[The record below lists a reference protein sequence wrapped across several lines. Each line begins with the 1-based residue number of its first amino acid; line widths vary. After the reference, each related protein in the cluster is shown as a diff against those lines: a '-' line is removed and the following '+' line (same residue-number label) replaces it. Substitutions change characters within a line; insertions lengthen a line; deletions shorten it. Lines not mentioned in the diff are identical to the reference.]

1 VKKQIYVVGAVIV
14 SQGMVL
20 SVQRGPNGSLPGMW
34 EFPGGK
40 IEPGETPQAALSR
53 EIREELRCDI
63 AVGDEVA
70 TTIHEYDFGVVH
82 LTTFYC
88 DLVSGT
94 PQLVEHVDLVWSSP
108 TDLRRLE
115 WAPADIPAIG
125 SIERQL
131 GTSRPA
137 G

>member
-1 VKKQIYVVGAVIV
+1 
-14 SQGMVL
+14 
-20 SVQRGPNGSLPGMW
+20 MW